1 MSNNELT
8 NKVYKARKN
17 ILKQLKSIGYK
28 TDDYN
33 NFSLNDIA
41 TLVENENPDM
51 LLENKDSK
59 VYVKFYIFKNNIRLN
74 VINDMIS
81 DLYVLEEVL
90 NDNDT
95 LIIITKDMPNL
106 SIKEIQSELF
116 VNENKFVNIR
126 GIDSLQFN
134 ILEHKLVPEH
144 IKLNEDEIAVFKKE
158 FSISNN
164 EQLPTISRFDAPVMA
179 INVKPGNIIKI
190 NRSCKTSIKSIYYRL
205 CVNT

>member
-1 MSNNELT
+1 M
-8 NKVYKARKN
+8 
-17 ILKQLKSIGYK
+17 
-28 TDDYN
+28 
-33 NFSLNDIA
+33 NDIA

-59 VYVKFYIFKNNIRLN
+59 VYVKFYIFKNNLRLN

-81 DLYVLEEVL
+81 DLYVLEEIL

-144 IKLNEDEIAVFKKE
+144 IKLNDEEIALFKKE
-158 FSISNN
+158 FSINN
-164 EQLPTISRFDAPVMA
+164 DEQLPTISRFDAPVMA
-179 INVKPGNIIKI
+179 INVKPGDIIKI
-190 NRSCKTSIKSIYYRL
+190 NRSCKTSIKSDYYRL

>member
-28 TDDYN
+28 TDDYS

-59 VYVKFYIFKNNIRLN
+59 VYVKFYIFKNNLRLN

-81 DLYVLEEVL
+81 DLYVLEEIL

-144 IKLNEDEIAVFKKE
+144 IKLNDEEIALFKKE
-158 FSISNN
+158 FSINN
-164 EQLPTISRFDAPVMA
+164 DEQLPTISRFDAPVMA
-179 INVKPGNIIKI
+179 INVKPGDIIKI
-190 NRSCKTSIKSIYYRL
+190 KRSCKTSIKSDYYR
-205 CVNT
+205 

>member
-17 ILKQLKSIGYK
+17 ILEQLKSIGYK
-28 TDDYN
+28 IDDYS

-59 VYVKFYIFKNNIRLN
+59 VYVKFYIFKNNLRLN

-81 DLYVLEEVL
+81 DLYVLEEIL
-90 NDNDT
+90 NENDT

-116 VNENKFVNIR
+116 VNENKFINVR

-144 IKLNEDEIAVFKKE
+144 IKLNDEEIVSFKKE
-158 FSISNN
+158 FSINSN
-164 EQLPTISRFDAPVMA
+164 EQLPTISRFDPPVMA
-179 INVKPGNIIKI
+179 INVKPGDIVKIK
-190 NRSCKTSIKSIYYRL
+190 RSCKTSIKSDYYRL